1 MKKVFFMLLAGVF
14 LTLQFTLE
22 AKSLTGSN
30 IWIIIDGSGVGIQ
43 VVSDSPG
50 GTGISSD
57 SNMIIGATGSINP
70 PDSGCEGDKSHY
82 NGTLYGQDIPVG
94 CGWGHV
100 INYSDASIEL
110 QTATDILSNEES
122 AHLELKTEDPDY
134 DSIKDDLLLTN
145 RYIDKLL
152 DLLKSKSMA
161 GTISHKTFNKLKRQ
175 ISSVSHLDNA
185 IALTPLAGK
194 EKEKDLKKL
203 STAYDIKVRI
213 IQQIINL
220 EPVLKPAP

>member
-14 LTLQFTLE
+14 LILQFTLE

-43 VVSDSPG
+43 VISDSIG
-50 GTGISSD
+50 GTNISSGE
-57 SNMIIGATGSINP
+57 NMTIQASGTINP
-70 PDSGCEGDKSHY
+70 PDSSCSGDKSHY
-82 NGTLYGQDIPVG
+82 NGTLYGQDAPAG

-134 DSIKDDLLLTN
+134 DSIKDDLHLTN
-145 RYIDKLL
+145 TYINKLL
-152 DLLKSKSMA
+152 DLLKSKA
-161 GTISHKTFNKLKRQ
+161 ETGTLSHKTYNKLKR
-175 ISSVSHLDNA
+175 SLKSVSRLDNG
-185 IALTPLAGK
+185 IHLSPSPSK
-194 EKEKDLKKL
+194 EEDVKKL
-203 STAYDIKVRI
+203 SRAYDIKVGV
-213 IQQIINL
+213 IQQIILL
-220 EPVLKPAP
+220 ESALKP

>member
-1 MKKVFFMLLAGVF
+1 MKKVFFILLAGVF

-43 VVSDSPG
+43 VLSDSPG
-50 GTGISSD
+50 GTNISSD
-57 SNMIIGATGSINP
+57 LNMAIGATGSINP

-82 NGTLYGQDIPVG
+82 NGTLYGQDASAG

-134 DSIKDDLLLTN
+134 NSIKDDLLLTN

-152 DLLKSKSMA
+152 DLLKSKAEA
-161 GTISHKTFNKLKRQ
+161 GILSHKTYNKLTR
-175 ISSVSHLDNA
+175 SLRSVSRLDNG
-185 IALTPLAGK
+185 IHLSPSPSK
-194 EKEKDLKKL
+194 ERDIKKL
-203 STAYDIKVRI
+203 SRAYDIKVGI
-213 IQQIINL
+213 IQQIISL
-220 EPVLKPAP
+220 ELVLK